1 MVVFSLIGFGLMLV
15 LVALMSFVG
24 VIFFFV
30 GVITMD
36 FEVNLTAN
44 LLKMKVSV
52 QVVFQSQNPFLTL
65 I

>member
-1 MVVFSLIGFGLMLV
+1 MVVFSLIGFGLMIV
-15 LVALMSFVG
+15 LLALMSFVG

-30 GVITMD
+30 GVIIMD

>member
-1 MVVFSLIGFGLMLV
+1 MVVFSLIGFGLMIV
-15 LVALMSFVG
+15 LLALMSFVG
-24 VIFFFV
+24 VIFFV
-30 GVITMD
+30 GVIIMD